1 MVLEKPKREE
11 NVFVDKEK
19 VKETSLLLQKWA
31 ESDQRKPDDIS
42 KAEMTL
48 LAYAVKVVG
57 KGLIVEVD
65 SQEEEIMNKIIEL
78 DYVLLILPVIP
89 IVIWWVFAIVNP
101 NETKEEEEVVAE
113 NEDQK
118 KPRYAEAGLLLQ
130 KWAESDER
138 KPGDISKVE
147 MALLAYAVMVVGK
160 CLIVEV
166 DSQEEEIIN
175 KIHEPDYVLL
185 ILLAIPIVVWWVF
198 GIVNPNWTLPSVGI
212 VGATIARIIGAVSQV
227 VQMTAK
233 ASPAYTNVKKF
244 VAYWRNETK
253 EEVMEEEGPMK

>member
-101 NETKEEEEVVAE
+101 NETKEEEE
-113 NEDQK
+113 
-118 KPRYAEAGLLLQ
+118 
-130 KWAESDER
+130 AESDER
-138 KPGDISKVE
+138 KPGDISKAE

-160 CLIVEV
+160 
-166 DSQEEEIIN
+166 
-175 KIHEPDYVLL
+175 
-185 ILLAIPIVVWWVF
+185 VVWWVF
-198 GIVNPNWTLPSVGI
+198 GIVNPNWTLSSVGI
-212 VGATIARIIGAVSQV
+212 VGATIAGIIGAASQV
-227 VQMTAK
+227 VQMITE

-244 VAYWRNETK
+244 MAYWRNETK
-253 EEVMEEEGPMK
+253 